1 MKVYYSF
8 DTNRILTEEEATKYI
23 KEELSDDDDYGI
35 WEFISNNYCCDEVM
49 ENLPQDFLENARE
62 EISDDDDYDLWDF
75 ISNNYFYE
83 EIIKNLSQ
91 GFLGNATKEL
101 IKNRLENPD
110 YFLVREIPD

>member
-1 MKVYYSF
+1 MKVYFNYE
-8 DTNRILTEEEATKYI
+8 R
-23 KEELSDDDDYGI
+23 EELMTEQEARKYLKEDILNDDYDI

-49 ENLPQDFLENARE
+49 ENLPQDFLENAKE

-75 ISNNYFYE
+75 ISDNYFYE

-91 GFLGNATKEL
+91 GFLRNATEEL

-110 YFLVREIPD
+110 YFLVREFPD